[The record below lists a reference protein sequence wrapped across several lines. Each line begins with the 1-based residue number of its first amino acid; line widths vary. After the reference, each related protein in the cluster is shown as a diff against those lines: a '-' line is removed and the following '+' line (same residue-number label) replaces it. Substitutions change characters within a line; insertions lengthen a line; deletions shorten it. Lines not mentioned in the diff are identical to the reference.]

1 MPTATLILLC
11 LLAGALFARQLFQLL
26 RIAALLVGV
35 AFAVRLVLWLL
46 PELSAIDWSGSVL
59 SVSVV
64 AVVMLFGY
72 RLIHNALVDADLRR
86 QIERDKAQ
94 AAGRRI

>member
-1 MPTATLILLC
+1 MPTALTILLC
-11 LLAGALFARQLFQLL
+11 LFAGALFARQLFQLL
-26 RIAALLVGV
+26 KLAFILAVIAAGLRGL
-35 AFAVRLVLWLL
+35 FLLL
-46 PELSAIDWSGSVL
+46 PELSALDWSGSVL
-59 SVSVV
+59 SGSVA

-94 AAGRRI
+94 SAGRRI